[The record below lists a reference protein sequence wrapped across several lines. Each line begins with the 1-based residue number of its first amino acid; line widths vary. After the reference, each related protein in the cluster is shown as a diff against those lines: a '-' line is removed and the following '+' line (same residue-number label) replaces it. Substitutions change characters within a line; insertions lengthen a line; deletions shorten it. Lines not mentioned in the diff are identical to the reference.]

1 LEEHHERAI
10 ERLRREFAEDPRFP
24 AMLVGGSIVK
34 GLERPDSDV
43 DILLVATDEEFKS
56 RRRIRDT
63 VFLSGDFT
71 DYEGGYIDGK
81 VVDLDF
87 LRDVA
92 ERGSEPARWAFVG
105 AHLVYSRLPEV
116 GELLERIV
124 GYRHDEAKAKI
135 EAFFVQV
142 RVQRWFVAEAEK
154 RGDRYLLHRSAAD
167 MVLFAGRILLAQNAI
182 LFPSH
187 KWFMHTVRNAPNQ
200 PKGFCEL
207 LDAVLENP
215 CEEGASRLEECV
227 VQHYEQ
233 GLSWTQTLTRY
244 IEDREWNWR
253 DGKVPIEDS

>member
-10 ERLRREFAEDPRFP
+10 QRLRSGFAQDPRFP

-34 GLERPDSDV
+34 GLARPNSDV
-43 DILLVATDEEFKS
+43 DILLVATDEEFAA
-56 RRRIRDT
+56 RRLRRDT

-71 DYEGGYIDGK
+71 DYEGGYVDGK
-81 VVDLDF
+81 VVNLDF

-105 AHLVYSRLPEV
+105 ARVVYSRLPEV
-116 GELLERIV
+116 DELLERIV
-124 GYRHDEAKAKI
+124 GYRHEEAKAKI
-135 EAFFVQV
+135 ESFFAQV
-142 RVQRWFVAEAEK
+142 RIHRWFVAEAEK
-154 RGDRYLLHRSAAD
+154 LGDLYLLHRSAAD
-167 MVLFAGRILLAQNAI
+167 MVLCAGRILLAQNAI

-207 LDAVLENP
+207 LDAVLDDP
-215 CEEGASRLEECV
+215 CEESASRLEECV
-227 VQHYEQ
+227 VEHWEQ
-233 GLSWTQTLTRY
+233 GLSWTQILTRY

-253 DGKVPIEDS
+253 DGRAPVEDS